1 MMSMVQLQALECMA
15 APTFLIM
22 PGDLFERDK
31 AEAHDLVKAGY
42 AIVVE
47 GQPHKDEDH
56 SDKPTRK
63 VRGHK

>member
-1 MMSMVQLQALECMA
+1 MKLRLLQTMMSPGKTITIRDIGEIHEFQQDEVEAL
-15 APTFLIM
+15 LRLGI
-22 PGDLFERDK
+22 
-31 AEAHDLVKAGY
+31 AEA
-42 AIVVE
+42 VE

>member
-1 MMSMVQLQALECMA
+1 MMKVQLQALECMA

-42 AIVVE
+42 AIIVD

-56 SDKPTRK
+56 HDKPTRK
-63 VRGHK
+63 PRGHK

>member
-1 MMSMVQLQALECMA
+1 MSMVQLQALECMA

-31 AEAHDLVKAGY
+31 DEARDLVKAGY

-47 GQPHKDEDH
+47 SHPHKDEDH